1 MLIALC
7 ALAIT
12 GTQAQDDQKPCACCG
27 EEYRQFDFWVGDW
40 EAFGPKGNLAGT
52 NNIVVLQ
59 DQCIIQE
66 NWASANGAYTG
77 TSYNHYDS
85 QTGKWN
91 QLWLDNQG
99 GSLQLTG
106 GLTDGKMILT
116 GAPSPGGDGKN
127 YISRIT
133 WTPNQ
138 DGSVRQHWEAQ
149 VEGEVEWQTWFNG
162 LYKKKK

>member
-1 MLIALC
+1 MDQKA
-7 ALAIT
+7 T
-12 GTQAQDDQKPCACCG
+12 WQAQTILSFCKINVSSRKTGHQ
-27 EEYRQFDFWVGDW
+27 
-40 EAFGPKGNLAGT
+40 LA
-52 NNIVVLQ
+52 
-59 DQCIIQE
+59 
-66 NWASANGAYTG
+66 GAYTG

-133 WTPNQ
+133 WTPNEH
-138 DGSVRQHWEAQ
+138 GSVRQHWEAQ
-149 VEGEVEWQTWFNG
+149 VEGEEEWQTWFNG
-162 LYKKKK
+162 LDKKKK